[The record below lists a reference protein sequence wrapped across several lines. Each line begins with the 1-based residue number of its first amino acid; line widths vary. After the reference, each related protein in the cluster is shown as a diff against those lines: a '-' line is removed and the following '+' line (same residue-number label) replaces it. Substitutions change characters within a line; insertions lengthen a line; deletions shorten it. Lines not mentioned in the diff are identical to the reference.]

1 MSSGNGK
8 SVELRADQLAPHATE
23 AEEAVLGSVLVNPVS
38 YAEVSTLI
46 NPDDFFIV
54 RNAWIWSSFEALSTR
69 GIEPDIVTVATELE
83 AQGHIAEVGGYSYL
97 AQLTA
102 HTPSSLNIVGYAK
115 MVAEFAYRRRLIDF
129 ASTTARMAHS
139 DETSLL
145 EIHDRI
151 SRSLTDLGGKTIRT
165 HRSAREAFTDFA
177 GDFAVRLQ
185 DARDGQPHV
194 GLDLGLPE
202 WNTLMDGDFR
212 PGGYIGIMGLTK
224 IGKTWAMMQ
233 MAEAAAHQVPVL
245 YFSLENLEESLLN
258 RFAAI
263 HSGVPLTC
271 IRTGLYKGSPMPD
284 DMASKVYQA
293 SDALARLPIEFVC
306 HLNSA
311 REIEYHIKAATIRH
325 GQVGMAF
332 IDTLNQLADAATSS
346 SDRYENLAKASG
358 RVLQTMRAT
367 GWGMVAAIQMRMEL
381 KAGMKTKVAKQA
393 AFPAI
398 QSVEGCRKI
407 VQDVSKLIGIYRAD
421 YVAEK
426 INSPGYYDE
435 QCPPG
440 MASFIDVAARDS
452 EGNTDCLVRWNKRVP
467 RFETATY
474 EPDIQPEQATTH
486 AQMSIPSEDLL
497 DLEAAGK

>member
-1 MSSGNGK
+1 MSKDNGNH
-8 SVELRADQLAPHATE
+8 VELLAPHSVD
-23 AEEAVLGSVLVNPVS
+23 AEQAVLGAIIGNPSSFGHVAGS
-38 YAEVSTLI
+38 LTAE
-46 NPDDFFIV
+46 DFFIV
-54 RNAWIWSSFEALSTR
+54 RHAWIWESFCSLAER
-69 GIEPDIVTVATELE
+69 GIEPDFVTVSAELE
-83 AQGHIAEVGGYSYL
+83 RLGRLAEIGGAGYL
-97 AQLTA
+97 TEIVIR
-102 HTPSSLNIVGYAK
+102 TPSDLGIEGYAR
-115 MVAEFAYRRRLIDF
+115 MVAECAYRRRLIDF
-129 ASTTARMAHS
+129 GSTTANLAHK
-139 DETSLL
+139 DDLSLV

-151 SRSLTDLGGKTIRT
+151 SRALTDIGGKAIRT
-165 HRSAREAFTDFA
+165 HRSAREAFSDFA

-185 DARDGQPHV
+185 DARDGLPHV
-194 GLDLGLPE
+194 GLDLGMPE
-202 WNTLMDGDFR
+202 WNRLMDGDFR

-233 MAEAAAHQVPVL
+233 MAEAAARQVPVQ

-271 IRTGLYKGSPMPD
+271 IRTGMYKGAPMPD
-284 DMASKVYQA
+284 DMAAKVYQA
-293 SDALARLPIEFVC
+293 SDALASLPIEFVC

-311 REIEYHIKAATIRH
+311 REIEHHIKAATIRH

-332 IDTLNQLADAATSS
+332 IDTLNQLADATTNS

-358 RVLQTMRAT
+358 RVLQTMRST

-381 KAGMKTKVAKQA
+381 KAGMKAKVAKQA
-393 AFPAI
+393 AFPTI

-407 VQDVSKLIGIYRAD
+407 VQDVSKLVGIYRAD

-426 INSPGYYDE
+426 INNPGFFDE

-440 MASFIDVAARDS
+440 MALFTDVAARDS
-452 EGNTDCLVRWNKRVP
+452 EGSTDCLVRWNKKVP

-474 EPDIQPEQATTH
+474 VPDQAAATAPTR
-486 AQMSIPSEDLL
+486 AQMSEPGDDLL
-497 DLEAAGK
+497 DLEAAR